1 MFGLLRRLSDL
12 ETRVK
17 TLESESVEL
26 EELRR
31 QATNT
36 IRSLKRAAAHAL
48 RDTET
53 DDLAPERGRDTPPL
67 DRRAEINAAILARR
81 HNGGLLRQG

>member
-48 RDTET
+48 RDAEN
-53 DDLAPERGRDTPPL
+53 DDPDAERGRDAPPV